1 MCPVKKGLGYIIWSP
16 KWSPAGGGGTL
27 YRSGYLIWG
36 GGVFY
41 LCVGGFMA
49 EGWGQGPDRGVGA
62 GAAAEG
68 TGGRR

>member
-1 MCPVKKGLGYIIWSP
+1 MCPVKKGVGILFGRQNGPLRGGGYIISERV
-16 KWSPAGGGGTL
+16 L
-27 YRSGYLIWG
+27 DL
-36 GGVFY
+36 GGVLY